1 MRSVTWT
8 RTTKMPR
15 WVADYSIIF
24 DSCHTLVQVA
34 DEANEDQG
42 MIYNKN
48 LVTFYLCPTETCGSH
63 VKNCGKYVVGMEEF
77 VDSWTEAKVSSCV
90 QRMSCAC
97 RMLSLVHMRLPWD
110 DSKC

>member
-1 MRSVTWT
+1 MKSAVRQLDQNAQDAGWISS
-8 RTTKMPR
+8 
-15 WVADYSIIF
+15 YSIIF

-77 VDSWTEAKVSSCV
+77 VDAWTEAKVSSCV
-90 QRMSCAC
+90 QRMS
-97 RMLSLVHMRLPWD
+97 
-110 DSKC
+110 